1 MAAIILSYTLRDA
14 KNQKSIVEIPIPG
27 TTLVTDVL
35 GALDAIGQLI
45 DDITSGGL
53 VDAVARLIGTVT
65 DWGSSAD
72 PASDVQE
79 KALFTFNNPGPIAK
93 FLNIPTINESVFE
106 TGSVDVDLDDAGV
119 AAFVD
124 AMVDGVTVN
133 AHVVAPCT
141 IHEDDLTGVLRA
153 EENWGKRRK

>member
-14 KNQKSIVEIPIPG
+14 KDQKSIVEIPIPG
-27 TTLVTDVL
+27 TTLVTDLL
-35 GALDAIGQLI
+35 GALDGFGQLI

-53 VDAVARLIGTVT
+53 VEAVIRLVGTVT

-93 FLNIPTINESVFE
+93 TLNVPTILESVFE
-106 TGSVDVDLDDAGV
+106 TASVDVDQDDVAV
-119 AAFVD
+119 AAFID
-124 AMVDGVTVN
+124 GMVDGITVN
-133 AHVVAPCT
+133 AHTVAPCT
-141 IHEDDLTGVLRA
+141 IHEDDLTGTLRA
-153 EENWGKRRK
+153 VENWGKRRK